1 MVLRLTD
8 NILKVNN
15 LSKTKLSIYAS
26 LGSAKMRRKHGLFIV
41 EGEKCVNDT
50 LRSFTPE
57 AIIVRKGGAT
67 SVVDSFLMRGQN
79 DMRGENMAIYEA
91 DGDRMHKLSNLST
104 PSDVVG
110 VFRLPAVPDECNLK
124 VDDGLYVVLD
134 GVQDPGN
141 LGTIVR
147 TCHWFGI
154 FRIFASDDT
163 VDIFN
168 PKALQATMGSV
179 GRVEVTYCDLNAL
192 LDSNPG
198 MPVYG
203 TLLDGENIF
212 NAGLGKKGFI
222 IMGNEGKG
230 ISKGMRE
237 RISKPL
243 LIPPASD
250 DHSESLNV
258 SIATAIVLAQ
268 FVR

>member
-1 MVLRLTD
+1 MTPEIFM
-8 NILKVNN
+8 ILVRGVQDSEVNN
-15 LSKTKLSIYAS
+15 LSKTKLSVYAS

-41 EGEKCVNDT
+41 EGEKCVADT
-50 LRSFTPE
+50 MHSFTPE
-57 AIIVRKGGAT
+57 AIIVRKGAYA
-67 SVVDSFLMRGQN
+67 VDELMRMGYR
-79 DMRGENMAIYEA
+79 DISRYEA
-91 DGDRMHKLSNLST
+91 DGEQMHKLSNLST

-110 VFRLPAVPDECNLK
+110 VFRLPESSSDSDLK
-124 VDDGLYVVLD
+124 VDEGLYIVLD

-154 FRIFASDDT
+154 FRLFASRDT

-168 PKALQATMGSV
+168 PKAIQATMGSV
-179 GRVEVTYCDLNAL
+179 GRVEVTYCDLNVL
-192 LDSNPG
+192 LDSNPD

-203 TLLDGENIF
+203 TLLEGEDIF
-212 NAGLGKKGFI
+212 SAALSKNGFI
-222 IMGNEGKG
+222 IMGNEGNG

-237 RISKPL
+237 RISRPL
-243 LIPPASD
+243 FIPPAGA

-258 SIATAIVLAQ
+258 SIATAVVVAQ